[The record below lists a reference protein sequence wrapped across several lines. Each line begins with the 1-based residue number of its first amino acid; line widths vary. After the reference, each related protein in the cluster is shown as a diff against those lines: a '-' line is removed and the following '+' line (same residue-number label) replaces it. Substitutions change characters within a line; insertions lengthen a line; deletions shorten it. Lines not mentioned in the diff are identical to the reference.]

1 MSLLYGGAF
10 LEEEEEVERRRKE
23 DNSWMTAPQKISPQN
38 SNLKTI
44 YLLPFLGEHVYREK
58 GENTPIYTLS
68 KKKSTNRHTIQEIH
82 QQTNCPKITPKT
94 YSVSKKYINTQQTLQ
109 LATVLLI
116 YEWPYWTD

>member
-1 MSLLYGGAF
+1 
-10 LEEEEEVERRRKE
+10 
-23 DNSWMTAPQKISPQN
+23 MTAPQIEFKISPQN

-116 YEWPYWTD
+116 NDLIERIKDYNV